1 MLLEALY
8 HQKFA
13 QRLSEII
20 VRNYEPLI
28 YYLFMIL
35 LLVSYSSYVAGQ
47 SVNLQMPGSPQSYQ
61 SDRFR
66 HGDMDCSN
74 AIGSSTNLEFG
85 VLGLIDE
92 PDYLI
97 QNYSSGGKSTGVYAR
112 ITIPLDKPKERINC
126 NTLYQLAL
134 ERERLE
140 VQRLKQEVANLRAL
154 QFENDN

>member
-1 MLLEALY
+1 M
-8 HQKFA
+8 
-13 QRLSEII
+13 RLFYII
-20 VRNYEPLI
+20 VLA
-28 YYLFMIL
+28 L
-35 LLVSYSSYVAGQ
+35 LPWNAFAQ
-47 SVNLQMPGSPQSYQ
+47 SVNLQMPASPQSYQ

-74 AIGSSTNLEFG
+74 AIGSSTMMEFG
-85 VLGLIDE
+85 VLGLLDQ
-92 PDYLI
+92 PDY
-97 QNYSSGGKSTGVYAR
+97 NVNSPAFNPSGAGGMNTGVYAR

>member
-1 MLLEALY
+1 M
-8 HQKFA
+8 
-13 QRLSEII
+13 RLF
-20 VRNYEPLI
+20 Y
-28 YYLFMIL
+28 IL
-35 LLVSYSSYVAGQ
+35 LLIPSVAFGQ

-66 HGDMDCSN
+66 IGDKDCSN

-92 PDYLI
+92 PDYLM
-97 QNYSSGGKSTGVYAR
+97 QNYSTGGTSTGVYAR

>member
-1 MLLEALY
+1 VSWRIIKIGVLCI
-8 HQKFA
+8 
-13 QRLSEII
+13 LSQN
-20 VRNYEPLI
+20 VY
-28 YYLFMIL
+28 
-35 LLVSYSSYVAGQ
+35 AQ
-47 SVNLQMPGSPQSYQ
+47 SVNLQMPQSPQSYQ

-92 PDYLI
+92 PEYNPMSPNYNGGGG
-97 QNYSSGGKSTGVYAR
+97 QNTGVYAR
-112 ITIPLDKPKERINC
+112 ITIPLNGPKERINC

-140 VQRLKQEVANLRAL
+140 VQKLKREVANLRAL
-154 QFENDN
+154 QFENEN

>member
-1 MLLEALY
+1 M
-8 HQKFA
+8 
-13 QRLSEII
+13 RLF
-20 VRNYEPLI
+20 Y
-28 YYLFMIL
+28 IL
-35 LLVSYSSYVAGQ
+35 LLIPSVALGQ

-85 VLGLIDE
+85 VLGLVDD
-92 PDYLI
+92 PDPTLLQ
-97 QNYSSGGKSTGVYAR
+97 QNYNTGGTSTGVYAR
-112 ITIPLDKPKERINC
+112 IIIPLDKPKERINC

-154 QFENDN
+154 QFENDK

>member
-1 MLLEALY
+1 MRRKALY
-8 HQKFA
+8 HQKFVR
-13 QRLSEII
+13 RLGEVI
-20 VRNYEPLI
+20 VKNYEPLI

-35 LLVSYSSYVAGQ
+35 LLVSYSNYVAGQ

-92 PDYLI
+92 PDYLM
-97 QNYSSGGKSTGVYAR
+97 QNYSSGGTSTGVYAR

>member
-1 MLLEALY
+1 M
-8 HQKFA
+8 
-13 QRLSEII
+13 RLFYII
-20 VRNYEPLI
+20 VLA
-28 YYLFMIL
+28 L
-35 LLVSYSSYVAGQ
+35 LPWNAFAQ
-47 SVNLQMPGSPQSYQ
+47 SVNLQMPQSPQSYQ

-74 AIGSSTNLEFG
+74 AIGSSTMMEFG

-92 PDYLI
+92 PDY
-97 QNYSSGGKSTGVYAR
+97 NVTSPAFNAGRAGGMNTGVYAR

-140 VQRLKQEVANLRAL
+140 VQRLKAEVANLRAL
-154 QFENDN
+154 KFENEDN

>member
-1 MLLEALY
+1 M
-8 HQKFA
+8 
-13 QRLSEII
+13 RLF
-20 VRNYEPLI
+20 Y
-28 YYLFMIL
+28 IL
-35 LLVSYSSYVAGQ
+35 LLIPSVAFGQ

-85 VLGLIDE
+85 VLGLIDV
-92 PDYLI
+92 PDPTMLQ
-97 QNYSSGGKSTGVYAR
+97 QNYNTGGTSTGVYAR
-112 ITIPLDKPKERINC
+112 IIIPLDKPEERINC

-154 QFENDN
+154 QFENDK